1 LAIIFALGAF
11 ILPVIGVSAQE
22 APVPAPV
29 AEGGDQG
36 APQGEAVGISETLE
50 VDSITAAER
59 QLYWGGDTT
68 AAEQRAS
75 ATSAL
80 SIFKVLITLILAAG
94 AIYGLVY
101 LLKRFSRGSTARD
114 PFLKVLAS
122 ASLGTNRGVHI
133 ISVGSQAW
141 LVGSAENGVNLIS
154 EIQDKETLD
163 TMLLEDSRKSAE
175 SAASNTGRFPDFKS
189 MLRRLGMPMDSG
201 APPGPED
208 IRKHGERLKGL

>member
-1 LAIIFALGAF
+1 LGTF

-22 APVPAPV
+22 APVPAP
-29 AEGGDQG
+29 AGEAGDQG
-36 APQGEAVGISETLE
+36 APQGETVATSETLE

-59 QLYWGGDTT
+59 QLYWGSDTT
-68 AAEQRAS
+68 AAGQRAS

-94 AIYGLVY
+94 AIYGLVFFI
-101 LLKRFSRGSTARD
+101 KRFSRGGAARD

-122 ASLGTNRGVHI
+122 ASLGTNRGAHV

-163 TMLLEDSRKSAE
+163 LMLLEDSRKSAE
-175 SAASNTGRFPDFKS
+175 SAAGITGRFPDFKS
-189 MLRRLGMPMDSG
+189 MLRRMGMPVDTDT
-201 APPGPED
+201 PPSPGD
-208 IRKHGERLKGL
+208 IRKHSERLKGM